1 MSRILNCPFC
11 GGNPEITDATKMLGV
26 WRLLHRCKII
36 GPMSLEHYSR
46 QGLVTAWNTRADL
59 PPTDA
64 EVMAHPKVKALV
76 EAAEEQLYYLEMCGE
91 DGDLVRNL
99 RSAIAAIQEAKP

>member
-1 MSRILNCPFC
+1 MSAPELKLERLISWGFAPGSYACFC
-11 GGNPEITDATKMLGV
+11 SECGKPHVADKRA
-26 WRLLHRCKII
+26 WRCLDCAER
-36 GPMSLEHYSR
+36 
-46 QGLVTAWNTRADL
+46 RADL

-64 EVMAHPKVKALV
+64 EVLAHPKVRALV
-76 EAAEEQLYYLEMCGE
+76 DAAEEQLDYLEMCGE